1 MLIRVLLFIS
11 ILFSSLKVYAD
22 EIPVIVISAG
32 KSPQSKSVVGSDVS
46 VINQNQISNSTEYF
60 VGDILSEN
68 LMGMNYFQSGGYGS
82 VSGLQLRGQPKRY
95 STVYVN
101 GIKLSDPSTP
111 SNDYYFGNLMN
122 SSLESIEVLKGSQST
137 LYGSGAIA
145 GTVNLFTKKGREGHH
160 QDASI
165 TEGSFGSRNINFSAD
180 GKTNKFDYFLG
191 ATNFSTDGISH
202 RSDDNEE
209 DRYRND
215 IFEAN
220 LGYQINDIL
229 RVESY
234 MNYADTFLEYDAVSL
249 SATDDNSSDDQQTI
263 FNSRFIIDNGNLK
276 NTISYNKTYFL
287 RETVT
292 GYLSSSPTKKM
303 YEGQRDAINLV
314 GQYNFNLDTKIVYG
328 LEGEKDA
335 AEIPSNYKNTRS
347 YHADKYYAADEEI
360 NSQYLD
366 LQFRPLEKI
375 YSTIGFRRDHHSIAG
390 AYHTGRA
397 TVNIKANSNTT
408 IRSSFG
414 TGLRMPSLNEY
425 YFGATVADRSTLV
438 PEESTSF
445 DFGLDQKITEN
456 FDLSTTVFKI
466 DYENQ
471 ITGWETN
478 VDQGSGYTQMN
489 STARNTSYGLEALS
503 SWRAAQDLDVN
514 LGYAFTKSYD
524 GSTCSNINDTSC
536 NEPMN
541 VRVPVHS
548 FSSSFVKKF
557 DKNFTASAQYK
568 YVGERRDYGGSDNS
582 FKSVI
587 LDEYSVVNLSTDYKL
602 NDYKMT
608 FSLKNLF
615 DENYSEAWGYNTL
628 GRNLNFKF
636 GKQF

>member
-1 MLIRVLLFIS
+1 MIIRILLLLFIFIQTS
-11 ILFSSLKVYAD
+11 KIYAN
-22 EIPVIVISAG
+22 EIPIIVISAG

-46 VINQNQISNSTEYF
+46 VINQNQISNSTEHF
-60 VGDILSEN
+60 VGDILSES

-82 VSGLQLRGQPKRY
+82 TSGVQLRGQPKRY
-95 STVYVN
+95 STVYIN

-122 SSLESIEVLKGSQST
+122 NSLESIEVLKGSQST

-145 GTVNLFTKKGREGHH
+145 GTINLFTKKGREGHH
-160 QDASI
+160 QDAAI
-165 TEGSFGSRNINFSAD
+165 TEGSFGTRNINFSAD

-191 ATNFSTDGISH
+191 ATNFSSDGISH

-215 IFEAN
+215 NFESN

-229 RVESY
+229 RIESY
-234 MNYADTFLEYDAVSL
+234 MNYADTFLEYDAVSP
-249 SATDDNSSDDQQTI
+249 SSTDDNSSDDQQTI
-263 FNSRFIIDNGNLK
+263 FSSRFIIDNGNLK

-287 RETVT
+287 RETVA
-292 GYLSSSPTKKM
+292 GYLSASPIKKM

-335 AEIPSNYKNTRS
+335 AEIPSNYKNTKS
-347 YHADKYYAADEEI
+347 YHTDKYYAADEEI

-366 LQFRPLEKI
+366 LQFRPLEI
-375 YSTIGFRRDHHSIAG
+375 MHSTIGFRRDHHSIAG

-397 TVNIKANSNTT
+397 TVNIKANNNTT

-425 YFGATVADRSTLV
+425 YFGTTVADRSTLV
-438 PEESTSF
+438 PEESISF

-456 FDLSTTVFKI
+456 FDLSTTVFKV
-466 DYENQ
+466 DYENY
-471 ITGWETN
+471 IGAWKSNRDEG
-478 VDQGSGYTQMN
+478 VGYVQKNTD
-489 STARNTSYGLEALS
+489 ARNTSYGLETLS
-503 SWRAAQDLDVN
+503 SWRAAQDLVVN
-514 LGYAFTKSYD
+514 LGYTFTKSYD
-524 GSTCSNINDTSC
+524 GSTCSNIDDTTC

-548 FSSSFVKKF
+548 FNSSSVKKF

-587 LDEYSVVNLSTDYKL
+587 LDEYSLINLSTDYKV
-602 NDYKMT
+602 NDYKMS
-608 FSLKNLF
+608 FSIKNLF
-615 DENYSEAWGYNTL
+615 DESYSEAWGYNTP
-628 GRNLNFKF
+628 GRNLNLQLGREF
-636 GKQF
+636 

>member
-11 ILFSSLKVYAD
+11 ILFSSLKIYAD

-46 VINQNQISNSTEYF
+46 VINQNQISNSTEHF

-68 LMGMNYFQSGGYGS
+68 LIGMNYFQSGGYGS
-82 VSGLQLRGQPKRY
+82 TSGVQLRGQPKRY
-95 STVYVN
+95 STVYIN

-111 SNDYYFGNLMN
+111 SNDYYFGNIMN

-145 GTVNLFTKKGREGHH
+145 GTINLFTKKGREGHH
-160 QDASI
+160 QDATV

-215 IFEAN
+215 VFEAN
-220 LGYQINDIL
+220 LGYQINDTL
-229 RVESY
+229 RAESY
-234 MNYADTFLEYDAVSL
+234 MNYADTFLEYDAVSP
-249 SATDDNSSDDQQTI
+249 SSTDDNSTDDQQTI
-263 FNSRFIIDNGNLK
+263 FSSRFIIDNGNLK
-276 NTISYNKTYFL
+276 NTLLYNKTYFL

-292 GYLSSSPTKKM
+292 GYLSASPTKKM

-335 AEIPSNYKNTRS
+335 AEIPSNYKNTKS
-347 YHADKYYAADEEI
+347 YHSDKYYAADEEI

-425 YFGATVADRSTLV
+425 YFGTTVADRSTLV

-456 FDLSTTVFKI
+456 FDLSTTVFKV
-466 DYENQ
+466 DYENY
-471 ITGWETN
+471 IGGWKSNRDEG
-478 VDQGSGYTQMN
+478 VGYVQKNTD
-489 STARNTSYGLEALS
+489 ARNTSYGLETLS

-514 LGYAFTKSYD
+514 LGYTFTKSYD
-524 GSTCSNINDTSC
+524 GSTCSNIDDTSC

-548 FSSSFVKKF
+548 FSSSLVKKF

-568 YVGERRDYGGSDNS
+568 YIGERRDYGGSDNS

-587 LDEYSVVNLSTDYKL
+587 LDEYSVVNLSADYKV
-602 NDYKMT
+602 NDYKMS

-615 DENYSEAWGYNTL
+615 DENYSEAWGYNTPE
-628 GRNLNFKF
+628 RNLNFKF